1 MQRPSPLKILTV
13 CGVGM
18 GSSLMLRM
26 YVEDVLAELRIKAKV
41 EATDV
46 STAKGAGADIV
57 MASPSLV
64 GVLAGAAPAVIPIR
78 DFTDRQEIKARLN
91 EYLAGRHG

>member
-1 MQRPSPLKILTV
+1 MQPARPLKILTV

-26 YVEDVLAELRIKAKV
+26 YVEDVLTEMKLKARV

-64 GVLAGAAPAVIPIR
+64 GVLAGAAPAVIPVR
-78 DFTDRQEIKARLN
+78 DFTNRQEIRARLE
-91 EYLAGRHG
+91 EYLAGRQG